1 MDRNNIIGIIL
12 MVGLYIGYIWY
23 TQPTEEQRQAAIAEL
38 EAAEQTARL
47 DSIANADEMA
57 FQESLRIESATIAP
71 QENEQFELLDDA
83 LRIRFGALAAGALG
97 NDTTYLLSSSLLD
110 VSLASRGG
118 LPTQATLSQ
127 FKNYHS
133 GEDVNL
139 WDPQRSNLELILDVD
154 GAIGPVSLSD
164 LNFDR
169 DQINDSTVTLTSQ
182 VSENQSLV
190 WTHTISGYELSSQL
204 ILEGLNQEVEEDML
218 LVWEATG
225 LNNEKGLE
233 WEVQHSS
240 IYFKEQGMGRDY
252 LSDGRSDELTTE
264 LPLEWMAFKQN
275 FFSALVATP
284 EGFGVGAELVT
295 VLAEEDTSAT
305 MLYSAALP
313 LKGSQIGS
321 NTSADLT
328 FYFGPNE
335 QMALE
340 ATELEEADRITD
352 YGWWIFGWVNRHAI
366 LPLYSFLTQYMA
378 SAGII
383 ILVITLIIKL
393 ALSPITW
400 KNFKSS
406 AKMKMLRPEIDALNE
421 KHKDDAMAKQQAT
434 MALYR
439 ETGVNPLAGCIPGLL
454 QMPILYAMFRFFPSN
469 IALRGESFLWADDLG
484 AYDSILDLPFEIPF
498 YGAHVSGFTLM
509 MAASTFFYMRM
520 TMANQPPQPQQAG
533 MPNMKVIQQIFPF
546 MMLFFFNRYASGLSL
561 YYFAAN
567 VISLGQMVAIKAWFI
582 DENKIR
588 EKIEVNKAKPKKK
601 KSGFQERL
609 EQMQKEQAAKT
620 KEIKGKKGNK

>member
-1 MDRNNIIGIIL
+1 
-12 MVGLYIGYIWY
+12 
-23 TQPTEEQRQAAIAEL
+23 
-38 EAAEQTARL
+38 
-47 DSIANADEMA
+47 
-57 FQESLRIESATIAP
+57 
-71 QENEQFELLDDA
+71 
-83 LRIRFGALAAGALG
+83 
-97 NDTTYLLSSSLLD
+97 
-110 VSLASRGG
+110 
-118 LPTQATLSQ
+118 
-127 FKNYHS
+127 
-133 GEDVNL
+133 
-139 WDPQRSNLELILDVD
+139 
-154 GAIGPVSLSD
+154 
-164 LNFDR
+164 
-169 DQINDSTVTLTSQ
+169 
-182 VSENQSLV
+182 
-190 WTHTISGYELSSQL
+190 
-204 ILEGLNQEVEEDML
+204 
-218 LVWEATG
+218 
-225 LNNEKGLE
+225 
-233 WEVQHSS
+233 
-240 IYFKEQGMGRDY
+240 
-252 LSDGRSDELTTE
+252 
-264 LPLEWMAFKQN
+264 
-275 FFSALVATP
+275 
-284 EGFGVGAELVT
+284 
-295 VLAEEDTSAT
+295 
-305 MLYSAALP
+305 
-313 LKGSQIGS
+313 
-321 NTSADLT
+321 
-328 FYFGPNE
+328 
-335 QMALE
+335 
-340 ATELEEADRITD
+340 
-352 YGWWIFGWVNRHAI
+352 
-366 LPLYSFLTQYMA
+366 
-378 SAGII
+378 
-383 ILVITLIIKL
+383 
-393 ALSPITW
+393 
-400 KNFKSS
+400 
-406 AKMKMLRPEIDALNE
+406 MKMLRPEIDALNE

>member
-1 MDRNNIIGIIL
+1 

-38 EAAEQTARL
+38 EAAKQTARL

-57 FQESLRIESATIAP
+57 FQESLRIETATLAP

-313 LKGSQIGS
+313 LKGSQVGS

-366 LPLYSFLTQYMA
+366 LPL
-378 SAGII
+378 
-383 ILVITLIIKL
+383 
-393 ALSPITW
+393 
-400 KNFKSS
+400 
-406 AKMKMLRPEIDALNE
+406 
-421 KHKDDAMAKQQAT
+421 
-434 MALYR
+434 
-439 ETGVNPLAGCIPGLL
+439 
-454 QMPILYAMFRFFPSN
+454 
-469 IALRGESFLWADDLG
+469 
-484 AYDSILDLPFEIPF
+484 
-498 YGAHVSGFTLM
+498 
-509 MAASTFFYMRM
+509 
-520 TMANQPPQPQQAG
+520 
-533 MPNMKVIQQIFPF
+533 
-546 MMLFFFNRYASGLSL
+546 
-561 YYFAAN
+561 
-567 VISLGQMVAIKAWFI
+567 
-582 DENKIR
+582 
-588 EKIEVNKAKPKKK
+588 
-601 KSGFQERL
+601 
-609 EQMQKEQAAKT
+609 
-620 KEIKGKKGNK
+620 